1 MSGSY
6 AHKPGRPLPT
16 TTTAPFS
23 TALRLLVTYVA
34 RTSPRRLGRAGTG
47 GGRRRC
53 CGSSTSSTE
62 QSAVMP
68 GRSPGRPLCSSSRG
82 PTMDSAC
89 GAGTGSRMS
98 PAATPPRH
106 ARHES
111 LARQKETGLSV
122 GYRAPSA
129 KPATWQREHLIRAGT
144 AWRSAALSAG
154 TALVMPIGCG
164 GALLLV
170 GYRVVTGDPPR
181 RPGAGLRPGTDVSSS
196 LEMVV
201 GMLRWLVSCL
211 DYRARFL
218 WLHEPRC
225 RGSHAIHHEPG
236 RRPEPIAAGNRDPRS
251 HLLLSRHRAP
261 GLREAEPVAAGR
273 PRGGDRR

>member
-111 LARQKETGLSV
+111 LARQRDGSFGWPPSSV
-122 GYRAPSA
+122 GEASNLATRAPDPSGHRMAFRGLVGWHRPGHADRMRWRPPPGRVPRRHGRPSAATWRWPSSWHRREQQPGDGRGDAALARVLPRLPSTLSLAARTPLQRKPRDTPRARSPPRADCGRESRSAISPSAIPAPSA
-129 KPATWQREHLIRAGT
+129 
-144 AWRSAALSAG
+144 RSS
-154 TALVMPIGCG
+154 
-164 GALLLV
+164 
-170 GYRVVTGDPPR
+170 
-181 RPGAGLRPGTDVSSS
+181 
-196 LEMVV
+196 
-201 GMLRWLVSCL
+201 
-211 DYRARFL
+211 
-218 WLHEPRC
+218 
-225 RGSHAIHHEPG
+225 
-236 RRPEPIAAGNRDPRS
+236 RS
-251 HLLLSRHRAP
+251 
-261 GLREAEPVAAGR
+261 
-273 PRGGDRR
+273 

>member
-23 TALRLLVTYVA
+23 TAMRLLVTYVA

-111 LARQKETGLSV
+111 LARQRDGSFGWPPSSV
-122 GYRAPSA
+122 GEASNLATRAPDPSGHRMA
-129 KPATWQREHLIRAGT
+129 FRG
-144 AWRSAALSAG
+144 
-154 TALVMPIGCG
+154 
-164 GALLLV
+164 LV
-170 GYRVVTGDPPR
+170 GWHRPGHADRMRWRPPPGRVPR
-181 RPGAGLRPGTDVSSS
+181 R
-196 LEMVV
+196 
-201 GMLRWLVSCL
+201 
-211 DYRARFL
+211 
-218 WLHEPRC
+218 H
-225 RGSHAIHHEPG
+225 
-236 RRPEPIAAGNRDPRS
+236 
-251 HLLLSRHRAP
+251 
-261 GLREAEPVAAGR
+261 GR
-273 PRGGDRR
+273 PSVGDLALAFVLAQT